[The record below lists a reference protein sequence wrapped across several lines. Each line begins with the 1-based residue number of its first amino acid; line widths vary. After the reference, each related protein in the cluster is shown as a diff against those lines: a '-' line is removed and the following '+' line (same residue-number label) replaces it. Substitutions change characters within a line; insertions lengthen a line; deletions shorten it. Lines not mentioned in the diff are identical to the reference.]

1 MIKDDAFVEYEEIFG
16 HYYGTLK
23 SEISKAIDNDEKLI
37 FDIDVK
43 GALSLKKLYPDNSL
57 LIFISPPSMEELEKR
72 LRHRSTE
79 TEEQITTRLSR
90 AAMEMSLT
98 DEFDYV
104 IINDILDNTLRI
116 AENIVKKNT

>member
-1 MIKDDAFVEYEEIFG
+1 
-16 HYYGTLK
+16 
-23 SEISKAIDNDEKLI
+23 
-37 FDIDVK
+37 
-43 GALSLKKLYPDNSL
+43 
-57 LIFISPPSMEELEKR
+57 MEELEKR